1 MQSCNNLH
9 SFSISTIAK
18 QAGVMPGSWLAIS
31 GLSYDRTPE
40 NTIRVR
46 EGWDD

>member
-1 MQSCNNLH
+1 MQSCNKLH
-9 SFSISTIAK
+9 SFSTIAK
-18 QAGVMPGSWLAIS
+18 QAVMPVSWLAIG

-40 NTIRVR
+40 NRIRVR

>member
-31 GLSYDRTPE
+31 SGLSYDRTPE
-40 NTIRVR
+40 NNIRVP
-46 EGWDD
+46 EDLV

>member
-1 MQSCNNLH
+1 MQSCNKLH
-9 SFSISTIAK
+9 SFSNTTIAK
-18 QAGVMPGSWLAIS
+18 QAVMPGSWLAIS

-40 NTIRVR
+40 NRIRVR

>member
-18 QAGVMPGSWLAIS
+18 QAVMPGSWLAIS

-40 NTIRVR
+40 NNFRVP
-46 EGWDD
+46 EDLV